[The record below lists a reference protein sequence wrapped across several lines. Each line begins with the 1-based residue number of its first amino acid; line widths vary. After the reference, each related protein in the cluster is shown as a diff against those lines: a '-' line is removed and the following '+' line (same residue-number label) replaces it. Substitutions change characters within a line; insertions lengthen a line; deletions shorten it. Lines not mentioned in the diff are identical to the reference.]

1 MSRAADLRSRRK
13 ATGCSKLQCSGLSAK
28 PGTPTM
34 AGLVITTWR
43 RCQRR
48 GSGNPATPGT
58 WAEATIS
65 RGRYLS
71 PFTQPQPWPSIR
83 TAIIVYLLRDAQDVP
98 VQFCQWT
105 ILLLLQVAAYN
116 GILTSPT
123 AFFTII
129 YEKFWYI
136 LIVNT
141 DKELFRC
148 YSDTVMLQTSYQIQY
163 ILFIFCK
170 PIILSCSS

>member
-1 MSRAADLRSRRK
+1 MHFSSRIARALVTGHSPESHSDEWAGPRIYAREERRLG
-13 ATGCSKLQCSGLSAK
+13 APSFQCSGLSAK

-116 GILTSPT
+116 AILTSPT

-129 YEKFWYI
+129 YEKFWY
-136 LIVNT
+136 
-141 DKELFRC
+141 F
-148 YSDTVMLQTSYQIQY
+148 
-163 ILFIFCK
+163 
-170 PIILSCSS
+170 